1 MTKHTG
7 FTLTSLRPPDPEVS
21 CCDGTVFRLPAKIS
35 ACGPAQ
41 LSVLQ
46 QLTGNRTFPA
56 DSVQYTIKQLPC
68 QNRSLVHRVVA
79 SAGGVRI
86 TPFFSAFSAARL
98 KQPFSVT
105 NFFDLYFHHFHWI
118 TKNHISLLQTLMTL
132 FFQVGNIRS
141 RIDPP
146 NASCWPASD
155 CGPEANPLRLMK
167 DRQTGLMKNFPEQSG
182 KVIRDRA

>member
-1 MTKHTG
+1 
-7 FTLTSLRPPDPEVS
+7 LRRYGASEA
-21 CCDGTVFRLPAKIS
+21 RIWEYQAKI
-35 ACGPAQ
+35 
-41 LSVLQ
+41 
-46 QLTGNRTFPA
+46 
-56 DSVQYTIKQLPC
+56 
-68 QNRSLVHRVVA
+68 
-79 SAGGVRI
+79 
-86 TPFFSAFSAARL
+86 RL
-98 KQPFSVT
+98 LKTTVT

-167 DRQTGLMKNFPEQSG
+167 DRQTGLMKKFPEQSG
-182 KVIRDRA
+182 KIIRDRA